1 MNLAL
6 WDTINQQILSY
17 PRADDQPVVGLDPR
31 YLVLRIVK
39 EARPD
44 ASEGF
49 TVQQRWTVDL
59 DALEWRHGWELI
71 ELPTP
76 APAADWR
83 TFKRALLSHP
93 EINSLLNG
101 GIAAAPAAALSL
113 PATLLNAAGG
123 DDVTDFRSAWL
134 SLRRLGLV
142 SAELLQEVRA
152 LAISSN
158 LPEAF
163 VEALGGGAQPA
174 AQYLGQEWM
183 DDAGQLWRVEQS
195 RGEDGQFL
203 PDDPMTSERESLTW
217 VEVTE

>member
-39 EARPD
+39 ETRPD
-44 ASEGF
+44 DVEGF

-59 DALEWRHGWELI
+59 DVLEWRHGWELI
-71 ELPTP
+71 ELPP
-76 APAADWR
+76 LVPQPDWGS
-83 TFKRALLSHP
+83 FKRSLLAHP
-93 EINSLLNG
+93 EINLLLGG
-101 GIAAAPAAALSL
+101 GITAAPAAALSL

-123 DDVTDFRSAWL
+123 GDVTDFRSAWL

-142 SAELLQEVRA
+142 SADLLQEVRA
-152 LAISSN
+152 LAIASN
-158 LPEAF
+158 LPEVF
-163 VEALGGGAQPA
+163 VEALGGGVRPA

-183 DDAGQLWRVEQS
+183 DDAGELWVVVQA

-203 PDDPMTSERESLTW
+203 PDDPTTTERESLTW
-217 VEVTE
+217 EKK

>member
-39 EARPD
+39 EDRPD
-44 ASEGF
+44 APEGF
-49 TVQQRWTVDL
+49 TVQQRLTVDL

-71 ELPTP
+71 ELPTQAP
-76 APAADWR
+76 APDWL
-83 TFKRALLSHP
+83 TFKRVLLSHP

-123 DDVTDFRSAWL
+123 GAVDDFRAAWL
-134 SLRRLGLV
+134 QLRRMGLV

-163 VEALGGGAQPA
+163 VDALGGGAQPS

-183 DDAGQLWRVEQS
+183 DDAGELWVVVQA

-203 PDDPMTSERESLTW
+203 PDDPTTPERESLIW
-217 VEVTE
+217 EKA

>member
-6 WDTINQQILSY
+6 WDTINQQTLSY

-44 ASEGF
+44 DVEGF

-76 APAADWR
+76 VPQPDWGS
-83 TFKRALLSHP
+83 FKRSLLAHP
-93 EINSLLNG
+93 EINLLLGG

-142 SAELLQEVRA
+142 SPELLQEVRA

-163 VEALGGGAQPA
+163 VEALGGGVRPA

-183 DDAGQLWRVEQS
+183 DDSGQLWRVEQS

-203 PDDPMTSERESLTW
+203 PDDPMTPERESLTW